1 MRGGIIQ
8 EIVTLIKNRNLIE
21 HLEVEE
27 EWVMQH
33 IWNHKEDVDSSTL
46 LEELQA
52 ELPELKRSHMIYLL
66 QRCAE
71 KEYIGTYRKGAYS
84 ARTAHPFRRNGAP
97 FRFKLS
103 KAQLVD

>member
-21 HLEVEE
+21 HLEIEE

-52 ELPELKRSHMIYLL
+52 ELPELNRSHMIYLF

-71 KEYIGTYRKGAYS
+71 KEYIGTYRKG
-84 ARTAHPFRRNGAP
+84 R
-97 FRFKLS
+97 
-103 KAQLVD
+103 KAMIHCKVNIVEADMTPKIEA

>member
-27 EWVMQH
+27 EWIVQH

-46 LEELQA
+46 LKELQA
-52 ELPELKRSHMIYLL
+52 ELPELKRSHMVYLL

-71 KEYIGTYRKGAYS
+71 KEYIGTYRKG
-84 ARTAHPFRRNGAP
+84 R
-97 FRFKLS
+97 
-103 KAQLVD
+103 KAMIHCKVNIVEADMTPKIEA